1 MLSFQ
6 DQRGDVTFVLK
17 KKKKNGYSIQKS
29 LELILGDLAVFLVIA
44 PQKMLRR
51 GFHLLVCAPAN

>member
-51 GFHLLVCAPAN
+51 GLHLLLCAPAN

>member
-17 KKKKNGYSIQKS
+17 KKKNGYYIQKS
-29 LELILGDLAVFLVIA
+29 SELILGDLAVFLVIA

-51 GFHLLVCAPAN
+51 GFHLLLCAPAN